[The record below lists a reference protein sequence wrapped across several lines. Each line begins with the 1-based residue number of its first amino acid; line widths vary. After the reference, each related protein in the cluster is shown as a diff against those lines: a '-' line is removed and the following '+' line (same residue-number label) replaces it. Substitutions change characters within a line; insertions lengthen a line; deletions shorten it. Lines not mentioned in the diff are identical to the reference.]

1 MKSYKNLKVTVVGLA
16 RSGMAGARLLKKS
29 GASVSLT
36 EKNNTPALE
45 KLAAQLKAEGIDV
58 ELGPH
63 SRSFVEGRDLIVI
76 SPGVRLDAD
85 PVKWAKELNIEVIS
99 EIELASS
106 LCPAPIIAITGTN
119 GKTTTTT
126 LVGEVIKA
134 AGKKAFC
141 MGNIGTPF
149 SSAVLSIRKEDVV
162 SLEVSSF
169 QLETIKDFKPKIAVI
184 LNITPDHLDR
194 YKTVAEYL
202 DAKKRIYMNQTK
214 DDWLILNYGDD
225 VLRKIASEAQSRVL
239 FFNKDASEAGEG
251 SFNKN
256 ELAVLAVAK
265 ALGIERAVCLE
276 VFKNFKG
283 VEHRMEFV
291 RDIGGIE
298 FINDSKAT
306 NIDSTAWALTNIRKP
321 AVLIA
326 GGRDKGSDF
335 ASIKDLVKDKVRE
348 VVLAGEA
355 SGRIAAAWE
364 GVVPICRVETF
375 HEAVTAAYRKA
386 RPGDMVIFSPMC
398 KSFDM
403 FTDYEHRGR
412 VFKEIVWKL

>member
-1 MKSYKNLKVTVVGLA
+1 MKSYKSLKVTVVGLA
-16 RSGMAGARLLKKS
+16 RSGMAAARLLKEL
-29 GASVSLT
+29 GAFVSLT
-36 EKNNTPALE
+36 EKNSTPALE
-45 KLAAQLKAEGIDV
+45 KLAAQLRTEGIDV
-58 ELGPH
+58 ELGSH
-63 SRSFVEGRDLIVI
+63 SRSFVEGRGLIVI
-76 SPGVRLDAD
+76 SPGVRLDTD
-85 PVKWAKELNIEVIS
+85 PVTWAKELNIKVIS
-99 EIELASS
+99 EIELAFS

-134 AGKKAFC
+134 TGKKAFVL
-141 MGNIGTPF
+141 GNIGTPF
-149 SSAVLSIRKEDVV
+149 SSAVLSIRKQDFV

-169 QLETIKDFKPKIAVI
+169 QLETIKDLKPKVAVI
-184 LNITPDHLDR
+184 LNLTPDHLDR
-194 YKTVAEYL
+194 YKTMAEYL
-202 DAKKRIYMNQTK
+202 YAKKRIFMNQAK
-214 DDWLILNYGDD
+214 DDWLILNYGDEA
-225 VLRKIASEAQSRVL
+225 LRQIAPDAKSKVI
-239 FFNKDASEAGEG
+239 FFNKDSSEGK
-251 SFNKN
+251 FNQN

-265 ALGIERAVCLE
+265 ALGIGRAVCLD
-276 VFKNFKG
+276 VFKDFKG

-306 NIDSTAWALTNIRKP
+306 NIDSTIWALKNISKP

-335 ASIKDLVKDKVRE
+335 ASIKGLVKNKVRE

-355 SGRIAAAWE
+355 SDRIAAAWD
-364 GVVPICRVETF
+364 GVVPVCRVNTF
-375 HEAVTAAYRKA
+375 SEAVTTAYKKA
-386 RPGDMVIFSPMC
+386 KPGEMVLFSPMC

-412 VFKEIVWKL
+412 VFKELVGKL